1 MAKDSLGGQLLIGL
15 ASENKFPKELVPA
28 MEESIFKNPDLTVR
42 VQAGKYFKQ
51 AGVQKNYSITDIAGI
66 KGDEKNG
73 KSVFASHC
81 ASCHKVGQ
89 TGSTIG
95 PELTSIGKKFDKTS
109 LLDAIIHPS
118 AAILLGYEP
127 WLINTKDGGS
137 FFGFLISEN
146 KQAVIVKDVAGQQ
159 HTIATDKISSRQKQN
174 KSLMPEPA
182 VAGIS
187 EQELADVAGYLL
199 AGK

>member
-1 MAKDSLGGQLLIGL
+1 
-15 ASENKFPKELVPA
+15 
-28 MEESIFKNPDLTVR
+28 
-42 VQAGKYFKQ
+42 
-51 AGVQKNYSITDIAGI
+51 
-66 KGDEKNG
+66 
-73 KSVFASHC
+73 
-81 ASCHKVGQ
+81 
-89 TGSTIG
+89 
-95 PELTSIGKKFDKTS
+95 

>member
-1 MAKDSLGGQLLIGL
+1 Q
-15 ASENKFPKELVPA
+15 P
-28 MEESIFKNPDLTVR
+28 
-42 VQAGKYFKQ
+42 
-51 AGVQKNYSITDIAGI
+51 GVQKNYSIADITAI
-66 KGDEKNG
+66 KSDEKNG
-73 KSVFASHC
+73 RSVFAAHC
-81 ASCHKVGQ
+81 ASCHKVGE
-89 TGSTIG
+89 TGGSIG
-95 PELTSIGKKFDKTS
+95 PELTNIGKKFDRTG

-127 WLINTKDGGS
+127 WLINTKDGAS

-146 KQAVIVKDVAGQQ
+146 KQAVIIKDVAGQQ
-159 HTIATDKISSRQKQN
+159 HTIATDKISSKQKQN